1 MASTS
6 VLSQQSLHSVR
17 ENEVGDLGITSSSNG
32 GTAGGRLEGRFDA
45 GSMDTSRGAS
55 PEPPSLRD
63 SISGTTAVGLPP
75 NASTL
80 SSTTSRGEPGEFF
93 VEPEWQRV
101 TGRWSRREEGLLQE
115 MKRIL
120 DEDLREMPPFP
131 EVVGE
136 RRMLRFLR
144 YWKTLLRVEKIDTEC
159 TCEICW
165 RTCANFFP

>member
-17 ENEVGDLGITSSSNG
+17 ENEGGDLGITSSNNR
-32 GTAGGRLEGRFDA
+32 GTGGGRLERCFDA
-45 GSMDTSRGAS
+45 GSMDTNRGAS
-55 PEPPSLRD
+55 PEPASIRD
-63 SISGTTAVGLPP
+63 SVSGTTAVGLPP

-93 VEPEWQRV
+93 VEPEWQRA
-101 TGRWSRREEGLLQE
+101 TGRWSRREEALLQE
-115 MKRIL
+115 MKTIL
-120 DEDLREMPPFP
+120 DEDLREAPPFP

-144 YWKTLLRVEKIDTEC
+144 YWKTLLRLEQVDTV
-159 TCEICW
+159 W
-165 RTCANFFP
+165 RTWANFFP